1 MEIENLISVI
11 VPFYNVGD
19 YIKNTIKSLESQTY
33 KKFEVIFVNDGSEDN
48 SFNILKTELEKVTF
62 NYKIIILPKN
72 KGLSNARNRGISSAK
87 GEYMY
92 FLDADDYLENNAFE
106 KVIEMFKTHNI
117 DAVFFQFKRVDE
129 NGNLLKNYNESFK
142 DVNKIESS
150 RDILFK
156 YINLEIFIY
165 SCSMIYSRKI
175 IKNLFFNEISYIE
188 DQDFTI
194 RALINSH
201 KVGYINSQLI
211 NYCQRE
217 GSLMNRK
224 FNLKILD
231 KIKLFDIF
239 FQEYEAKDKELSEM
253 FLKRRA
259 REVLWI
265 TRAYIKEEKKI
276 KLEEMK
282 KYIEKNF
289 LTEKIL
295 SYIDNESTRDMDFK
309 HKIQFFLLKNFP
321 SLYLRIVRTFKLNR
335 RALIFFKRRGI

>member
-1 MEIENLISVI
+1 MESESLISVI
-11 VPFYNVGD
+11 IPFYNIGD
-19 YIKNTIKSLESQTY
+19 YIKKTVQSLESQTY
-33 KKFEVIFVNDGSEDN
+33 KKFEVIFVNDGSTD
-48 SFNILKTELEKVTF
+48 SSLKILKAELKEVTF
-62 NYKIIILPKN
+62 DYKIIILPEN
-72 KGLSNARNRGISSAK
+72 KGLSNARNRGLSDAK
-87 GEYMY
+87 GEYVY
-92 FLDADDYLENNAFE
+92 FLDADDYLDKNAFE
-106 KVIEMFKTHNI
+106 KIMEMFDTENL
-117 DAVFFQFKRVDE
+117 DVVFFQFRRVDE
-129 NGNLLKNYNESFK
+129 NENLLENYNESFI

-150 RDILFK
+150 RNILFK

-165 SCSMIYSRKI
+165 SCSMVYSRRI
-175 IKNLFFNEISYIE
+175 LKNLFFNEISYIE

-194 RALINSH
+194 RALLNST

-224 FNLKILD
+224 FSLKILD

-239 FQEYEAKDKELSEM
+239 FQEYEIKDKELSEL

-265 TRAYIKEEKKI
+265 TRAYIRGEKKL
-276 KLEEMK
+276 KLKEIK

-295 SYIDNESTRDMDFK
+295 SYIDYESTKEMNSR
-309 HKIQFFLLKNFP
+309 HKIQFFLLKKFP
-321 SLYLRIVRTFKLNR
+321 VLYVRIVQNFKINR
-335 RALIFFKRRGI
+335 RTLVYFKRRGM